1 MLVTF
6 LLSCLSTSNTEYT
19 KDEIQVLDIRQQIE
33 LWSTSPSSFTE
44 SMGDFTTLERLF
56 IVRQILAN
64 PNVGHNPA
72 LCRTLDKS
80 HQSYCLEMLGRS
92 HIWDIPIEE
101 SSMPKPEG
109 NTRRVSGCAS
119 TDVWCLTTKAIQH
132 ARYGTMEE
140 ASIICRSLY
149 DKQAR
154 EECFFQTAE
163 EIAKQDIPMSL
174 EKAFQMCAETSAYRT
189 HCHAHIIE
197 FTASTS
203 QLSTLQL
210 DIIAEY
216 EDSNALFLRQYYH
229 TMKARHSPDNA
240 HLPHWD
246 RHSVQTLLF
255 LQGQSKM
262 DRPLSE
268 WIALFHQAHPR
279 MEMTPLKLEGE
290 MSSYWIQ
297 RESSQHPSTLYL
309 SNETRPFSEDE
320 VLDLE
325 MAMVAALVQLQF
337 PVTIATNEVSNPT
350 LKWMLNRAS
359 HKR

>member
-1 MLVTF
+1 MLVIF

-33 LWSTSPSSFTE
+33 LWSTDPLTFSD
-44 SMGDFTTLERLF
+44 SMRDFSVLERLY
-56 IVRQILAN
+56 IVRQIMAN
-64 PNVGHNPA
+64 PKAVHNPA

-80 HQSYCLEMLGRS
+80 HQSYCMEMLGRS

-101 SSMPKPEG
+101 SSMPKPEM
-109 NTRRVSGCAS
+109 NTHRVSGCAS

-174 EKAFQMCAETSAYRT
+174 EKAFQMCAETFSYRS

-197 FTASTS
+197 FAASTS
-203 QLSTLQL
+203 QPSNVQL

-216 EDSNALFLRQYYH
+216 EDSKARFLRQYYL
-229 TMKARHSPDNA
+229 TMKARYSPDNA
-240 HLPHWD
+240 NLPHWD
-246 RHSVQTLLF
+246 KHSVQTLLF
-255 LQGQSKM
+255 LQGQSKT

-268 WIALFHQAHPR
+268 WIALFQQARPTL
-279 MEMTPLKLEGE
+279 ESTPLKLGGE

-325 MAMVAALVQLQF
+325 MAMIAALVQLQF
-337 PVTIATNEVSNPT
+337 PVMTATNEVSNPT